1 MNERAVIGGN
11 HPPEPIDPMEAI
23 QAQYDDTFAEVANW
37 LDGSPVEN
45 EAQMKAVDALIANVK
60 DAEKAAKE
68 AKEAEYRPHKAAG
81 DAVIARW
88 KLFLDDLERQRK
100 GLAAAVDGFKRKLAA
115 EKAEAER
122 KARAEAEAKMR
133 AAREAEERA
142 NAADLEAQRA
152 AAKVTFGV
160 PILCAENDAFRAGWQ
175 ATFAAFDYEAVRKH
189 VAALDVPVTRLMT
202 LKQMTAFMEAFSRF
216 WRGHGFYLTDPEA
229 LKYEVEFGPLEGAA

>member
-11 HPPEPIDPMEAI
+11 HPPEPIDPMEGI

-37 LDGSPVEN
+37 LDGSPVES

-100 GLAAAVDGFKRKLAA
+100 GLAAAVDAFKRKLAS

-122 KARAEAEAKMR
+122 RARAEAEAKMR

-152 AAKVTFGV
+152 AAMAK
-160 PILCAENDAFRAGWQ
+160 AEAD
-175 ATFAAFDYEAVRKH
+175 EAVR
-189 VAALDVPVTRLMT
+189 AARAAAKDTVKGLRAHTEYVVLDDLEMARWLWINDRAA
-202 LKQMTAFMEAFSRF
+202 QIAFMADYARRNKLELPGITEARTERRAF
-216 WRGHGFYLTDPEA
+216 
-229 LKYEVEFGPLEGAA
+229 

>member
-23 QAQYDDTFAEVANW
+23 QAQYDDTFSEVANW

-45 EAQMKAVDALIANVK
+45 EAQMKAVDALSANIK

-88 KLFLDDLERQRK
+88 KLFLDDLDRQRK
-100 GLAAAVDGFKRKLAA
+100 GLAAAVDAFKRKLAA

-152 AAKVTFGV
+152 AAMAKAEADEAIRAAREAAKGTVKGLRAHTVTEV
-160 PILCAENDAFRAGWQ
+160 ISMTEWARKAWVDHRDECEAFFIELA
-175 ATFAAFDYEAVRKH
+175 RKH
-189 VAALDVPVTRLMT
+189 RPHIPGVVETRT
-202 LKQMTAFMEAFSRF
+202 ERRA
-216 WRGHGFYLTDPEA
+216 
-229 LKYEVEFGPLEGAA
+229 V

>member
-23 QAQYDDTFAEVANW
+23 QAQYDDTFSEVANW

-45 EAQMKAVDALIANVK
+45 EAQMKAVDALSANIK

-68 AKEAEYRPHKAAG
+68 AKESEYRPHKAAG

-88 KLFLDDLERQRK
+88 KPFLDDLERQRK
-100 GLAAAVDGFKRKLAA
+100 GLAAAVDAFKRKLAS

-122 KARAEAEAKMR
+122 RARAEAEAKMR

-152 AAKVTFGV
+152 AAMAKAK
-160 PILCAENDAFRAGWQ
+160 AE
-175 ATFAAFDYEAVRKH
+175 EAVR
-189 VAALDVPVTRLMT
+189 AARAAAKDTVKGLREHTEYVVLDDLEMARWLWINDRAA
-202 LKQMTAFMEAFSRF
+202 QIAFMADYARRNKLELPGITEARTERRAF
-216 WRGHGFYLTDPEA
+216 
-229 LKYEVEFGPLEGAA
+229 

>member
-45 EAQMKAVDALIANVK
+45 EAQMKAVDALLASVK
-60 DAEKAAKE
+60 DAEKDAKAAKE
-68 AKEAEYRPHKAAG
+68 DEYRPHKAAG

-88 KLFLDDLERQRK
+88 KPFLDDLDRQKK
-100 GLAAAVDGFKRKLAA
+100 GLAAAFDAFKRKLAA

-122 KARAEAEAKMR
+122 KARAEAESKMR

-142 NAADLEAQRA
+142 NASDLEAQRA
-152 AAKVTFGV
+152 AAMAK
-160 PILCAENDAFRAGWQ
+160 AEAD
-175 ATFAAFDYEAVRKH
+175 EAVRSAREASKDT
-189 VAALDVPVTRLMT
+189 VKGLRAVTEYVVIDGTGLARWMW
-202 LKQMTAFMEAFSRF
+202 QNARDE
-216 WRGHGFYLTDPEA
+216 
-229 LKYEVEFGPLEGAA
+229 LEGFMADYARRNKLDLPGIVEARTERRAF

>member
-11 HPPEPIDPMEAI
+11 RPPEPIDPMEAI
-23 QAQYDDTFAEVANW
+23 QAHYDDTFSEVANW

-68 AKEAEYRPHKAAG
+68 AKEAEYRPHKTAG

-100 GLAAAVDGFKRKLAA
+100 GLAAAVDSFKRKLAA

-142 NAADLEAQRA
+142 NGADLEQQRA
-152 AAKVTFGV
+152 AARAK
-160 PILCAENDAFRAGWQ
+160 AEAED
-175 ATFAAFDYEAVRKH
+175 AVR
-189 VAALDVPVTRLMT
+189 AAR
-202 LKQMTAFMEAFSRF
+202 EAAKDTVKGLRA
-216 WRGHGFYLTDPEA
+216 HTDYVVIDGTGLARWMWQNARDE
-229 LKYEVEFGPLEGAA
+229 LEGFMADYARRNKLDLPGIVEARTERRAV

>member
-45 EAQMKAVDALIANVK
+45 EAQMKAVDALSANIK

-68 AKEAEYRPHKAAG
+68 AKESQYRPHKAAG

-88 KLFLDDLERQRK
+88 KPFLDDLERQRK
-100 GLAAAVDGFKRKLAA
+100 GLTAAVDIFKRKLAA

-122 KARAEAEAKMR
+122 KARAEAEARMR
-133 AAREAEERA
+133 SAREAAERA

-152 AAKVTFGV
+152 AAMAK
-160 PILCAENDAFRAGWQ
+160 AEAD
-175 ATFAAFDYEAVRKH
+175 EAVR
-189 VAALDVPVTRLMT
+189 AAREASKDTVKGLRTHTVTEVLAMT
-202 LKQMTAFMEAFSRF
+202 EWARKAWIDHREECEAFFAELARKH
-216 WRGHGFYLTDPEA
+216 RPHIPGI
-229 LKYEVEFGPLEGAA
+229 VETRTERRAV

>member
-45 EAQMKAVDALIANVK
+45 EAQMKAVDALLASVK
-60 DAEKAAKE
+60 DAEKDAKAAKE
-68 AKEAEYRPHKAAG
+68 DEYRPHKAAG

-88 KLFLDDLERQRK
+88 KPFLDDLDRQKK
-100 GLAAAVDGFKRKLAA
+100 GLTAASDAFKRKLAA
-115 EKAEAER
+115 EKAEADR

-152 AAKVTFGV
+152 AAQAK
-160 PILCAENDAFRAGWQ
+160 AEADAA
-175 ATFAAFDYEAVRKH
+175 
-189 VAALDVPVTRLMT
+189 VAAARAASKDTVPGLRTFDVTEVLDRRALINWIATNRKDDLAEWMDDYARRNKLHIPGVVETR
-202 LKQMTAFMEAFSRF
+202 QERRA
-216 WRGHGFYLTDPEA
+216 
-229 LKYEVEFGPLEGAA
+229 V